1 MMDNDETADDPNK
14 PITPVFTQQPVG
26 TTNKTG
32 AGPDPL
38 PGVTV
43 RILQDNQEDA
53 EFATRLLLEAFRG
66 KMLTALGEE
75 KYVLFTGLR
84 VTDNRDLKGIYLSKV
99 LTCMKTKML
108 FYKETDAFGHILY
121 EQFIHLT
128 YITLHPNIQ
137 I

>member
-1 MMDNDETADDPNK
+1 MMDNDETAHDPNK
-14 PITPVFTQQPVG
+14 PQTPVFTQQPVG
-26 TTNKTG
+26 AANKTG

-75 KYVLFTGLR
+75 KYVLF
-84 VTDNRDLKGIYLSKV
+84 D
-99 LTCMKTKML
+99 
-108 FYKETDAFGHILY
+108 
-121 EQFIHLT
+121 
-128 YITLHPNIQ
+128 
-137 I
+137 